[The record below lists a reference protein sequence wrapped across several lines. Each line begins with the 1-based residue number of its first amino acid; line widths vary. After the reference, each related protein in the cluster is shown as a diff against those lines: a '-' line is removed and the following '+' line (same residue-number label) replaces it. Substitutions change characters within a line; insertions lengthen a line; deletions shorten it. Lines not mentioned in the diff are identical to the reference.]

1 MRQFLTGLPLALRTH
16 RIWSTSYRL
25 VFTWLTERTYVR
37 KYASTD
43 CTGTLGET
51 IKRKGGVSHIFYIG
65 HSQWSI
71 DSCQNRIATDQYPM
85 TISRAHVSSHWGDV
99 IYLEAVRWP
108 VNCFTRS
115 WSSYTFYT
123 GKLIMHTYWTSMLWS
138 IDSCQNRVS
147 ADQYHLTVSR
157 ARVLTHR
164 GHVFF
169 EVTRGQV
176 TSFRRLQFF
185 C

>member
-1 MRQFLTGLPLALRTH
+1 MRQFLTGLPRALRARGTEPH
-16 RIWSTSYRL
+16 TQRIWSTSYRL

-115 WSSYTFYT
+115 RLMFN
-123 GKLIMHTYWTSMLWS
+123 LI
-138 IDSCQNRVS
+138 
-147 ADQYHLTVSR
+147 
-157 ARVLTHR
+157 
-164 GHVFF
+164 VF
-169 EVTRGQV
+169 
-176 TSFRRLQFF
+176 S
-185 C
+185 